1 VVYQRPPGVQPDIRR
16 RRPGTILTDEV
27 ALTSILRNLLS
38 NGIKYT
44 DSGEVRLRAR
54 VTGARLQ
61 ICVADT
67 GIGIPVGLLADM
79 RMTT

>member
-1 VVYQRPPGVQPDIRR
+1 
-16 RRPGTILTDEV
+16 
-27 ALTSILRNLLS
+27 
-38 NGIKYT
+38 
-44 DSGEVRLRAR
+44 VRLRAR

-61 ICVADT
+61 ISVADT